1 MSLAK
6 AYNPQKYEDEIYK
19 TWLESGYFNPDNLP
33 FETDKHYAVMMPP
46 PNATGVL
53 HLGHASMLA
62 IEDVF
67 VRYHRLLGENALW
80 LPGTDHAA
88 IATQTKVE
96 KLIAKEGETRHS
108 LGREKFLKK
117 VKDYVAETQN
127 TIRSQIK
134 KVGSSCDWSREAYT
148 LSDDLSYA
156 VKEIFIK
163 MYNDDLIYRGPRIV
177 NWCPRCGSTLA
188 DDEVEHKEENT
199 KLYYFKYNKDFPFVI
214 ATTRPETKLGD
225 TAVAVNPDDERFKDY
240 IGKEIKT
247 EFLGIPL
254 KLKVIADKEVD
265 PEFGTGALGVTPA
278 HSLVDYEMYE
288 EHKLDLIEVIDQEGK
303 IKKGFGEFSGLSAVE
318 ARKLIVKRLEE
329 NDLMEKTEDVKHN
342 ISICYRCDTPIEP
355 LISTQWFIDVNKKIS
370 KRNNKTLKELALQ
383 AVNGGL
389 YGDKDKEIN
398 IIPERFTKIY
408 NHWIEN
414 LKPWCISR
422 QIWWGHRIPV
432 YYCDACNEVIVAHE
446 KPEVCPK
453 CSSSNISQDEDTLDT
468 WFSSGLW
475 TFSPLGW
482 PDENAEDLK
491 NYHPTDL
498 LETGYDILFF
508 WVARMI
514 LMTTYALEE
523 IPFHNVYL
531 HGLVRD
537 GEGRKMSKSLGNGID
552 PIEMSKKYGTD
563 AVRLTLL
570 FGNTPGSDIPVSESK
585 IEGNR
590 NFVNKIWNISRFI
603 LSSVDKI
610 EYIDNCPKAKTLAD
624 KWILNKLAE
633 LKQDYYSNMDK
644 YNMVIVGENLRE
656 FTRDLFADWYLEVSK
671 VEGGKDKILLYV
683 WQQLLRLW
691 HPFIPFVTELL
702 WENLQQ
708 DDLLLISTF
717 DKDKKIIIDESKQV
731 NKDFTLLQAVI
742 TAIRNVKNEYKIT
755 SKDLIVNYQGERKE
769 LIEENK
775 DIILDLA
782 RIKDIVCAKSTN
794 KKAVHQVFEGLEL
807 FVDLKDTLDFD
818 KEAQRIRAEITN
830 MKNLLKSVQ
839 GKLENK
845 DFLNKAPEKIVLKE
859 KAKEK
864 EYIEKLE
871 KLEEKLELFI

>member
-53 HLGHASMLA
+53 HQGHASMLA

-288 EHKLDLIEVIDQEGK
+288 EHKLDLIEV
-303 IKKGFGEFSGLSAVE
+303 
-318 ARKLIVKRLEE
+318 
-329 NDLMEKTEDVKHN
+329 
-342 ISICYRCDTPIEP
+342 
-355 LISTQWFIDVNKKIS
+355 
-370 KRNNKTLKELALQ
+370 
-383 AVNGGL
+383 
-389 YGDKDKEIN
+389 
-398 IIPERFTKIY
+398 
-408 NHWIEN
+408 
-414 LKPWCISR
+414 
-422 QIWWGHRIPV
+422 
-432 YYCDACNEVIVAHE
+432 
-446 KPEVCPK
+446 
-453 CSSSNISQDEDTLDT
+453 
-468 WFSSGLW
+468 
-475 TFSPLGW
+475 
-482 PDENAEDLK
+482 
-491 NYHPTDL
+491 
-498 LETGYDILFF
+498 
-508 WVARMI
+508 
-514 LMTTYALEE
+514 
-523 IPFHNVYL
+523 
-531 HGLVRD
+531 
-537 GEGRKMSKSLGNGID
+537 
-552 PIEMSKKYGTD
+552 
-563 AVRLTLL
+563 
-570 FGNTPGSDIPVSESK
+570 
-585 IEGNR
+585 
-590 NFVNKIWNISRFI
+590 
-603 LSSVDKI
+603 
-610 EYIDNCPKAKTLAD
+610 
-624 KWILNKLAE
+624 
-633 LKQDYYSNMDK
+633 
-644 YNMVIVGENLRE
+644 
-656 FTRDLFADWYLEVSK
+656 
-671 VEGGKDKILLYV
+671 
-683 WQQLLRLW
+683 
-691 HPFIPFVTELL
+691 
-702 WENLQQ
+702 
-708 DDLLLISTF
+708 
-717 DKDKKIIIDESKQV
+717 
-731 NKDFTLLQAVI
+731 
-742 TAIRNVKNEYKIT
+742 
-755 SKDLIVNYQGERKE
+755 
-769 LIEENK
+769 
-775 DIILDLA
+775 
-782 RIKDIVCAKSTN
+782 
-794 KKAVHQVFEGLEL
+794 
-807 FVDLKDTLDFD
+807 
-818 KEAQRIRAEITN
+818 
-830 MKNLLKSVQ
+830 
-839 GKLENK
+839 
-845 DFLNKAPEKIVLKE
+845 
-859 KAKEK
+859 
-864 EYIEKLE
+864 
-871 KLEEKLELFI
+871 